1 MKALNRHG
9 TYVTISIYTILVL
22 LIVVCLFPFLYVL
35 GVSLTSQ
42 AEAMRRT
49 IVIIP
54 EYVTLAAYREILG
67 TRLIFEAYKVT
78 LFVTIVG
85 TLINLIFT
93 MITAY
98 PLSRKNLPGRNAVLL
113 YIIFTMMFGG
123 GMIPHYLLVKELGL
137 LNSVWSLIVPGLIS
151 AFNMLIV
158 KGFFEQLPEAI
169 DESAR
174 IDGAGELR
182 ILWSIVLPLSAPIIA
197 TVGLFYAVGHWNSFF
212 DAILYIQ
219 DASKY
224 PLQVVLRNILLG
236 ATMVNT
242 EYIPDLEDMV
252 DPISVQMA
260 AVIVTTFPILMVY
273 PFIQKHFTKGVLLG
287 SVKG

>member
-9 TYVTISIYTILVL
+9 IFVTIPIYIILGL
-22 LIVVCLFPFLYVL
+22 LLVVFLFPFLYVL
-35 GVSLTSQ
+35 GVSFTSQ

-54 EYVTLAAYREILG
+54 EYFTLAAYREILG
-67 TRLIFEAYKVT
+67 TRMIYDAYKVT

-93 MITAY
+93 MVTAY
-98 PLSRKNLPGRNAVLL
+98 PLSRKSLPGRNAVLL

-137 LNSVWSLIVPGLIS
+137 LNSVWSLMIPGLIS
-151 AFNMLIV
+151 AYNMLLV

-174 IDGAGELR
+174 MDGAGELR

-236 ATMVNT
+236 ATTVNT

-252 DPISVQMA
+252 NPISVQMA
-260 AVIVTTFPILMVY
+260 AVIVTTLPILLVY
-273 PFIQKHFTKGVLLG
+273 PFIQKHFAKGVLLG